1 MLEYSAL
8 RDELHAI
15 LDDFINREH
24 DCLQDGEFDWEY
36 QEMTVDEILRIIR
49 EQGGTYY

>member
-1 MLEYSAL
+1 MLEYGEL

-15 LDDFINREH
+15 LGDFIKREN
-24 DCLQDGEFDWEY
+24 DCLQSGEFDWEY

-49 EQGGTYY
+49 EQGGTTY